1 MHITENIF
9 AKIRKFLL
17 AKMLEF
23 HNIRAKRNES
33 RKINELYNFSPSN
46 TTEHA
51 LVNFF
56 ACLSGLFVSLYVAL
70 FVSMYVNMCVYVI
83 LDTIQRQR
91 TIKKSESA
99 KTEQKRKE
107 KHKEQHYVLCSTVVA
122 VAVVV
127 AITWR
132 PKLQSI
138 AWAQKP
144 TIHGRVTRTHFCTDT
159 T

>member
-1 MHITENIF
+1 MHITENMF

-51 LVNFF
+51 LVNLF
-56 ACLSGLFVSLYVAL
+56 AVWLFVSLYVAL
-70 FVSMYVNMCVYVI
+70 FASMYVYMCVYVI

-138 AWAQKP
+138 A
-144 TIHGRVTRTHFCTDT
+144 
-159 T
+159 